1 MSKVVV
7 KVSRL
12 ASYLKNKLENDLN
25 LQNIIVQGEISNFT
39 NHKSGHWY
47 FSLKDDSAVIKCI
60 MFHTYARNAKFIPKD
75 GDLVLVR
82 ARVTMFESSGQ
93 LQLNVNAI
101 KMDGV
106 GDLYKQYELLKQRLA
121 QQGLFKQEHKQA
133 IPKYP
138 MNIAIVTGDKTA
150 ALRDCLTTIQK
161 RWPVAKISLHH
172 CLVQGN
178 QASQQ
183 LIDTL
188 TNIDTLHYDVI
199 LLVRGGGSIEDLW
212 AFNDEQLAHVIYNLK
227 TPIITGVGH
236 ETDTTIVDFVSDLR
250 APTPT
255 GAALLATPNINDV
268 LLQLRQYQ
276 IRIENAAQKH
286 IETAIMRVDFL
297 SNKLEN
303 VMTDKLNYQAML
315 LQKYK
320 NAIQLKLTSIV
331 HGKYNDLISYRYNL
345 FNSISKIIKD
355 QHFVLLKYNQLIIN
369 LVSRKRDLTINR
381 YNNCVK
387 LLDAYSPLKVMQRGY
402 SIAYCQDKV
411 INSISNINIDD
422 EIKVRLS
429 DGELYTKVR
438 MVNKDE

>member
-25 LQNIIVQGEISNFT
+25 LQNIVVQGEISNFT

-60 MFHTYARNAKFIPKD
+60 MFHTYASNAKFLPKD

-82 ARVTMFESSGQ
+82 ARVTMFEPSGQ

-106 GDLYKQYELLKQRLA
+106 GDLYKQYELLKHKLA
-121 QQGLFKQEHKQA
+121 QQGLFDSQHKQV
-133 IPKYP
+133 IPAYP
-138 MNIAIVTGDKTA
+138 MNIAIITGDKTA
-150 ALRDCLTTIQK
+150 ALRDCLTTIHK
-161 RWPVAKISLHH
+161 RWPVARVSLHH

-183 LIDTL
+183 IIDTL
-188 TNIDTLHYDVI
+188 IKVDSLNYDVI

-212 AFNDEQLAHVIYNLK
+212 AFNDERLAHIIYDLK
-227 TPIITGVGH
+227 TPIVTGVGH

-255 GAALLATPNINDV
+255 GAALLATPNLTDV
-268 LLQLRQYQ
+268 LLQLRQCQ
-276 IRIENAAQKH
+276 IRIENAAQKQ
-286 IETAIMRVDFL
+286 IETAIMRIDFL
-297 SNKLEN
+297 NNKLES
-303 VMTDKLNYQAML
+303 VMADKLNYQAML

-320 NAIQLKLTSIV
+320 NTIQLKLTSVV
-331 HGKYNDLISYRYNL
+331 HMKYNALISYRYSL
-345 FNSISKIIKD
+345 FNNISKIIKE
-355 QHFVLLKYNQLIIN
+355 QHFVLLKYNQLITN
-369 LVSRKRDLTINR
+369 LVSRKRDLTVNS
-381 YNNCVK
+381 YLNQVK

-402 SIAYCQDKV
+402 SVAYCQDKV
-411 INSISNINIDD
+411 INSISNINVDD
-422 EIKVRLS
+422 DIKIRLS